1 MDMEFIQF
9 RLTCIF
15 GNRIVGHLVKWTIVI
30 ILKCA
35 LISIKYSVVV
45 FFVFLKMGYIL
56 DNSSMR
62 DVSEKNFL
70 QNSRIY

>member
-30 ILKCA
+30 ILNCA
-35 LISIKYSVVV
+35 LISIKYSVVG